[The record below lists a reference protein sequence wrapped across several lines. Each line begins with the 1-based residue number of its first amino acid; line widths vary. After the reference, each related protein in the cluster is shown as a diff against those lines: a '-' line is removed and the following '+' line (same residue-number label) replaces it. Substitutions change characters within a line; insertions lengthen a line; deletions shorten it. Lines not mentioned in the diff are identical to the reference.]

1 MCFLKK
7 ERLQVYFTF
16 QHSGNFSALTNSN
29 SYPRSLPIHLYSVLG
44 LKGKQ
49 NIDGEVQTLRSVGSK
64 CDLPLL
70 FVHSPAQHRHHFQFT
85 RPKTFMIKKS
95 TVAKCV
101 SGGDG
106 SSGQRI
112 NPRGGDNRLDAASEG
127 FGITSTFSMAET
139 PSPPPTPPQYHQ
151 RQSDSGTLVPTV
163 TFSESRE
170 VLDRITAAFWPG
182 PVAIFAPAKLRRVAE
197 LGCPEG
203 KGDENGDSNF
213 APVLPPS
220 ILIKAEARKH
230 DTTGSN
236 AGRQPLSYVGIRC
249 PSHPLA
255 RRCLEEVYYKNVR
268 ASTGSA
274 SKHRHCTKSSIVIGF
289 DASIPTADDDSATMT
304 PTSVSKPSASTTPT
318 KAKEVCVQLLSPSAS
333 RKKAACGTPPKEPS
347 LTKDTIPTV
356 HVLNGE
362 DRRELFSHAT
372 CEFGPDA
379 FVALIVDDERRTIR
393 IIKRLDP
400 NGIDRHTN
408 VCTATVIRALLRTSP
423 QLTPLSPAK
432 GEKQDPAVAAN
443 AGARVITAVLRRWT
457 ASEEI
462 IGHNKT

>member
-1 MCFLKK
+1 
-7 ERLQVYFTF
+7 
-16 QHSGNFSALTNSN
+16 
-29 SYPRSLPIHLYSVLG
+29 
-44 LKGKQ
+44 
-49 NIDGEVQTLRSVGSK
+49 
-64 CDLPLL
+64 
-70 FVHSPAQHRHHFQFT
+70 
-85 RPKTFMIKKS
+85 MIKKS
-95 TVAKCV
+95 TAAKCV

-106 SSGQRI
+106 HSGQRTS
-112 NPRGGDNRLDAASEG
+112 PRSGDNRLDAGGEG
-127 FGITSTFSMAET
+127 FGITCSMAGT

-197 LGCPEG
+197 LECLEG

-220 ILIKAEARKH
+220 ILIKAESRRH
-230 DTTGSN
+230 DTTGSD
-236 AGRQPLSYVGIRC
+236 AEKQPLNYVGIRC

-255 RRCLEEVYYKNVR
+255 RRCLEEVYYKNVDADLSTGSR
-268 ASTGSA
+268 ASPGSA
-274 SKHRHCTKSSIVIGF
+274 SKHRHCTKSSVVIGF
-289 DASIPTADDDSATMT
+289 DASIPTADTDNATKT
-304 PTSVSKPSASTTPT
+304 RTSVSKSSASATPT
-318 KAKEVCVQLLSPSAS
+318 KAKEVCVQLLSPSAF

-347 LTKDTIPTV
+347 LTKDTIPAV

-379 FVALIVDDERRTIR
+379 FVALIVDDECRTIR

-432 GEKQDPAVAAN
+432 GEKQDPAVAAS
-443 AGARVITAVLRRWT
+443 AGARVITAVLRRWK

>member
-1 MCFLKK
+1 M
-7 ERLQVYFTF
+7 
-16 QHSGNFSALTNSN
+16 
-29 SYPRSLPIHLYSVLG
+29 YPRPLLTHLFTVLS

-49 NIDGEVQTLRSVGSK
+49 NVNGNVQTLESVGSN

-70 FVHSPAQHRHHFQFT
+70 YVHSPAQHRHHFQFT

-95 TVAKCV
+95 TAAKCA

-106 SSGQRI
+106 SSGQRT
-112 NPRGGDNRLDAASEG
+112 NPGSGDNRVDADGEG
-127 FGITSTFSMAET
+127 FRIPCGIPQT
-139 PSPPPTPPQYHQ
+139 PSSPPTPPQYHQ
-151 RQSDSGTLVPTV
+151 RQSDCGTLVPTV

-203 KGDENGDSNF
+203 KGDQNNF

-220 ILIKAEARKH
+220 ILIKAEPRMH

-236 AGRQPLSYVGIRC
+236 AEKQTRNYVGIRC

-255 RRCLEEVYYKNVR
+255 RRCLEEVYYKNADADAHADLSTR
-268 ASTGSA
+268 TSASPGSA
-274 SKHRHCTKSSIVIGF
+274 RGRRHCTKSSVVIGF
-289 DASIPTADDDSATMT
+289 NASIPSADDDSAVET
-304 PTSVSKPSASTTPT
+304 PTSVSKPGASATPT

-347 LTKDTIPTV
+347 LAKDTIPAV

-400 NGIDRHTN
+400 NGIDRYTN

-432 GEKQDPAVAAN
+432 GEKQDPAVAAS
-443 AGARVITAVLRRWT
+443 AGARVITAVLGRWK

-462 IGHNKT
+462 IG